1 MSETCFWYGCTKFAC
16 PLKVS
21 PFSTLDGMFGSI
33 VLKEISVVENDI
45 TMRHRGLNVLLI
57 GGRLLV

>member
-1 MSETCFWYGCTKFAC
+1 MS
-16 PLKVS
+16 S
-21 PFSTLDGMFGSI
+21 FSTLDGMFGSI